1 MENKNIRKLVFAAI
15 LCVMSVALQA
25 GEFDSSSPLPAM
37 TAASLATKTAGK
49 AFTDYAAS
57 RQRENAILADL
68 YSPAFE
74 KQPYQQREIKRA
86 NYLVEL
92 SRITVQQN
100 EQLKT
105 YKKYVASAA
114 TALREVGPG
123 QIAAAQSQLEGMRRK
138 MTVEIGR
145 QSVTAG
151 AMADAARLGGL
162 SPQQDK
168 QFRNYVDQ
176 LRRKQ
181 AMEERL
187 QAESGKMQGAATTM
201 DAFIDYLDGMQADI
215 DLAII
220 DTDIARLFNEGAK
233 AKQKI
238 EVGLR
243 ELCGGSPCDSEKM
256 FRPGPDHSQLM
267 GGFTTEQAEV
277 EGEGESTEDYIQKY
291 ARR

>member
-1 MENKNIRKLVFAAI
+1 MENKNIILTIFAVI
-15 LCVMSVALQA
+15 LSVMTAALQA
-25 GEFDSSSPLPAM
+25 GDFDSSSPLPAM
-37 TAASLATKTAGK
+37 TAAALATKTAGK

-57 RQRENAILADL
+57 RQRENAILEDL

-105 YKKYVASAA
+105 YKKYLASAA

-162 SPQQDK
+162 SKLQDK
-168 QFRNYVDQ
+168 QFRNYIDQ
-176 LRRKQ
+176 LRNKQ
-181 AMEERL
+181 SMEERL
-187 QAESGKMQGAATTM
+187 QAESEKMQGAAITM

-220 DTDIARLFNEGAK
+220 DTDITRLFNESAII
-233 AKQKI
+233 KQKV
-238 EVGLR
+238 EVGGNV
-243 ELCGGSPCDSEKM
+243 LCGGSPCDSEKM

-267 GGFTTEQAEV
+267 GGFTQEKPEV